1 MELPG
6 IPTDLLSTLQVA
18 ARDSGVKR
26 LALVGGA
33 VRDALLHHDHQDP
46 CLGLPDL
53 DLVVE
58 GSAEVFARQ
67 LRKLCGETRVPQLQV
82 HAAYGTV
89 DLVLDGVKLDLASA
103 RKEHYPA
110 PGFNPVVSS
119 GRLEDDVA
127 RRDFT
132 VNAMAL
138 ELSFEGLDQDYLLD
152 RFEGREDL
160 ASRQL
165 TFLHDFSVADD
176 PTRVIRAARYAARL
190 GFQLAPAAAIQI
202 ASTLTSWPWAWSSGD
217 PAEQAPPAL
226 STRLRMELELLFGQE
241 PWAAALAFLQRWGA
255 LVLLDS
261 ELQQDSRLRRRL
273 IQAQRLGLPLL
284 TSLVAG
290 ARDPSALAL
299 RLQLPRQQ
307 QRQMQQLQDLFQW
320 LDKELPAEASGWSAA
335 TWSDALESRMLGPE
349 VVAHAVCLLAQSPG
363 ERLKWRPLLRWWGRW
378 RHLKAQFTARELI
391 AQGWQPGPE
400 LGQELRRLRRERLLQ
415 SR

>member
-6 IPTDLLSTLQVA
+6 IPTDLLNTLQVA
-18 ARDSGVKR
+18 ARDSGVRR

-46 CLGLPDL
+46 WLGLPDL

-67 LRKLCGETRVPQLQV
+67 LRTLCGETRVPQLQV

-138 ELSFEGLDQDYLLD
+138 ELSFEGLDQDYILD

-160 ASRQL
+160 ARRQL

-226 STRLRMELELLFGQE
+226 PPACAWSWSCFLNGNPGWTRWHVSSVGELWCCSIQHYSRIRVFGD
-241 PWAAALAFLQRWGA
+241 G
-255 LVLLDS
+255 
-261 ELQQDSRLRRRL
+261 
-273 IQAQRLGLPLL
+273 
-284 TSLVAG
+284 
-290 ARDPSALAL
+290 
-299 RLQLPRQQ
+299 
-307 QRQMQQLQDLFQW
+307 
-320 LDKELPAEASGWSAA
+320 
-335 TWSDALESRMLGPE
+335 
-349 VVAHAVCLLAQSPG
+349 
-363 ERLKWRPLLRWWGRW
+363 
-378 RHLKAQFTARELI
+378 
-391 AQGWQPGPE
+391 
-400 LGQELRRLRRERLLQ
+400 
-415 SR
+415 

>member
-6 IPTDLLSTLQVA
+6 IPTDLLNTLQVA
-18 ARDSGVKR
+18 ARDSGVRR

-46 CLGLPDL
+46 WLGLPDL

-67 LRKLCGETRVPQLQV
+67 LRTLCGETRVPQLQV

-138 ELSFEGLDQDYLLD
+138 ELSFEGLDQDYILD

-160 ASRQL
+160 ARRQL

-226 STRLRMELELLFGQE
+226 STRLRMELELLFERE
-241 PWAAALAFLQRWGA
+241 PWMDALACLQRWGA

-261 ELQQDSRLRRRL
+261 ALQQDSRLRRRL

-307 QRQMQQLQDLFQW
+307 QRQMQQLQDLLQW

-335 TWSDALESRMLGPE
+335 TWSDALESRTVDPE
-349 VVAHAVCLLAQSPG
+349 VVAHAACVLAHSSCG
-363 ERLKWRPLLRWWGRW
+363 SALWRPLLRWWGRW
-378 RHLKAQFTARELI
+378 RHLQGPFTARELI
-391 AQGWQPGPE
+391 VQGWKPGPE
-400 LGQELRRLRRERLLQ
+400 LGQELRRLRLEQLLQ
-415 SR
+415 AR